1 MSLETATAE
10 LRRATMLSIA
20 LGLLLV
26 LGGVIGLVYIVVAT
40 ITSAILFAWLL
51 ILGGGLALVDAW
63 QRRGK
68 DGFWASAVTGVIDLA
83 AGAIILWKPAESLL
97 ALTMLVA
104 VFLLIGGLFRI
115 VTGLAGG
122 VPGSG
127 WVVLH
132 GVIDVLLSV
141 LIIANLPEASFYVLG
156 VMLSVSLLVDGL
168 ALMVLG
174 TVAHRGLGRI
184 TTFTRVQEVPGPAP
198 RHAS

>member
-1 MSLETATAE
+1 MSLEPATAE

-26 LGGVIGLVYIVVAT
+26 LGGVIGLVYIVLAT

-68 DGFWASAVTGVIDLA
+68 DGFWASAVTGVVNLA

-127 WVVLH
+127 WVALH
-132 GVIDVLLSV
+132 GMVDVLLSV
-141 LIIANLPEASFYVLG
+141 LIIANLPEATFYVLG

-168 ALMVLG
+168 SLIVLG

-184 TTFTRVQEVPGPAP
+184 ATFARVQEVPGTAP